1 MQKQYRLKKNEEIG
15 KIVQKR
21 ISARGQFYTVYYK
34 YSDKVEIA
42 FSVSKKYG
50 NAVERNYAKRVM
62 REICRDV
69 VNYLPC
75 VKLVIV
81 VKKEAKKTS
90 YFIFSFTELS
100 FMPILTYISF
110 IKVFC
115 FPLSNILPKFHTFYA
130 PSLRTISAISSM
142 SSVLYLL

>member
-90 YFIFSFTELS
+90 FENLKNDLLKQIQ
-100 FMPILTYISF
+100 YICY
-110 IKVFC
+110 KE
-115 FPLSNILPKFHTFYA
+115 KKHDKK
-130 PSLRTISAISSM
+130 
-142 SSVLYLL
+142 